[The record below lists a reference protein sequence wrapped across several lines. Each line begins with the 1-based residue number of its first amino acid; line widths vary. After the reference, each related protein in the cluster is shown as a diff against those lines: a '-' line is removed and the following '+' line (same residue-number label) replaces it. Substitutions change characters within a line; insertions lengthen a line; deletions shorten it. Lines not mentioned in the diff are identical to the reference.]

1 MLSIDEE
8 YEALTQFLYLAP
20 VGLVQL
26 DMAGEIA
33 LINPLSAQL
42 LMPLSPDGD
51 LSNFFDVI
59 SGVAPDLHHMAAT
72 FNAPH
77 GMVCEALRLQVDA
90 GVHGKSD
97 PRVLSLSLLKLDAT
111 RLMAVVTDVSQ
122 QVKRER
128 LLRHNEAWLNAII
141 TGVTSYAIISLDA
154 HGRVDAWNES
164 ITRVTGFT
172 REQVLGQPYAIFY
185 PSDATTAERV
195 TDRLRDAD
203 EQGWSIDDGWRVK
216 ADGTRFWGTA
226 MIAPLLGHQ
235 RRGASDASDLPDLPE
250 QLIQAV
256 SDEANYCLII
266 RDITDKREAS
276 ERLHQA
282 TSCDHL
288 TGLANRRAFFELAE
302 QEVER
307 YRRQPRPLSLVLFDA
322 DHFKR
327 VNDTYG
333 HPTGDAVLCH
343 LAGLLKSAFRQVD
356 VVARFGGEEFAVL
369 LPSTDAKGAFA
380 VAERLRL
387 AVAGAEV
394 VVDGQRIVYTVSGG
408 VATLGDGVQSLDELI
423 KCADSLLYAA
433 KAAGRNR
440 IACLKAAPDVTAAV

>member
-1 MLSIDEE
+1 MLSIEEE

-59 SGVAPDLHHMAAT
+59 SGVAPDLRHMAAA
-72 FNAPH
+72 FKAPH
-77 GMVCEALRLQVDA
+77 GMICEALRLQVDA
-90 GVHGKSD
+90 GVLGKHD
-97 PRVLSLSLLKLDAT
+97 PRVLSLTLLKLDAS

-141 TGVTSYAIISLDA
+141 IGITSYAIISLDA
-154 HGRVDAWNES
+154 QGRVDDWNES

-185 PSDATTAERV
+185 PRDATTPERV
-195 TDRLRDAD
+195 ADRLRDAS

-216 ADGTRFWGTA
+216 ADGSRFWGTA
-226 MIAPLLGHQ
+226 MIVPLRGHLQ
-235 RRGASDASDLPDLPE
+235 PGASAVPELPE
-250 QLIQAV
+250 QVIQAV
-256 SDEANYCLII
+256 SDDARFCLII
-266 RDITDKREAS
+266 RDITDKREVS
-276 ERLHQA
+276 EKLLLA

-288 TGLANRRAFFELAE
+288 TGVANRRAFFEAAE
-302 QEVER
+302 LEVER

-333 HPTGDAVLCH
+333 HPAGDAVLCH
-343 LAGLLKSAFRQVD
+343 FAAQLKTIFRQVD

-369 LPSTDAKGAFA
+369 LPSTDMKGAFA
-380 VAERLRL
+380 VAERLRV
-387 AVAGAEV
+387 AVANAEV
-394 VVDGQRIVYTVSGG
+394 VVDGQRIRYTVSGG
-408 VATLGDGVQSLDELI
+408 VATLNDGVQSLDELI

-440 IACLKAAPDVTAAV
+440 IACLKAAPDVTAPV